1 MFVGAFE
8 PFFICKNERKNN
20 KLKEK
25 IGITTTVPV
34 EAIIATGYMPVDLNN
49 IFVTSGDCQGYIEAA
64 ERDGF
69 PKSMCAWIK
78 GLYGACIIHGIKK
91 IVGVVQGDCSNT
103 AALTEVLRLRGID
116 VIPFSYPH
124 DRSTENVKFEIDR
137 FIKLLGV
144 DAAAAEDVRES
155 LQGIRNK
162 VARLDELT
170 WKDSKASG
178 FENHLYQVSMSDF
191 DSDPEGFEAELDSKL
206 CEIEGR
212 NPNEPMIRL
221 GYIGVPPMM
230 ADIYEFT
237 EQQGARVVYNEVQR
251 EFAFPRA
258 VHASNI
264 YEQYADYTYP
274 YDIDFRLMEIKKQI
288 EERRLDGL
296 VHYTQA
302 FCHRALDDIIIK
314 SRIDIPII
322 NIEGDKSDR
331 LDARTRLRLEAFLD
345 MLCDRKE
352 EL

>member
-1 MFVGAFE
+1 M
-8 PFFICKNERKNN
+8 
-20 KLKEK
+20 KEK

-34 EAIIATGYMPVDLNN
+34 EAIIAAGFAPVDLNN
-49 IFVTSGDCQGYIEAA
+49 IFVTSHDCPGYIEAA

-78 GLYGACIIHGIKK
+78 GLYGACMINGIKK

-103 AALTEVLRLRGID
+103 ASLTEVLRLRGID

-124 DRSTENVKFEIDR
+124 ERSAENVKNELDR
-137 FIKLLGV
+137 FMKLLGV
-144 DAAAAEDVRES
+144 DLKSVEAVRAS
-155 LQGIRNK
+155 LQGIRGK
-162 VARLDELT
+162 AILLDELT
-170 WKDSKASG
+170 WRDSKASG

-191 DSDPEGFEAELDSKL
+191 NSDPEGFEGELDSKL
-206 CEIEGR
+206 CEIEDR
-212 NPNEPMIRL
+212 EADEPRLRL

-230 ADIYEFT
+230 ADLYEFA
-237 EQQGARVVYNEVQR
+237 EQQGARMVYNEVQR

-258 VHASNI
+258 GYAKNI

-274 YDIDFRLMEIKKQI
+274 YDIDFRLKEIKKQI

-352 EL
+352 AL

>member
-1 MFVGAFE
+1 M
-8 PFFICKNERKNN
+8 
-20 KLKEK
+20 KEK

-34 EAIIATGYMPVDLNN
+34 EAIIAAGFAPVDLNN
-49 IFVTSGDCQGYIEAA
+49 IFVTSNDCQGYIDVA

-78 GLYGACIIHGIKK
+78 GLYGACMINGIRK

-103 AALTEVLRLRGID
+103 ASLTEVLRLRGID

-124 DRSTENVKFEIDR
+124 ARSVENIKAEIES
-137 FIKLLGV
+137 FMKLLGV
-144 DAAAAEDVRES
+144 DAADTEKVRER
-155 LQGIRNK
+155 LQGLRNK
-162 VARLDELT
+162 AARLDELT
-170 WKDSKASG
+170 WKTSKASG
-178 FENHLYQVSMSDF
+178 FENHLYQVGMSDF
-191 DSDPEGFEAELDSKL
+191 NSDLEGFEAELDSKL
-206 CEIEGR
+206 CEIEAR
-212 NPNEPMIRL
+212 EIDEPRLRL

-230 ADIYEFT
+230 ADLYEFT
-237 EQQGARVVYNEVQR
+237 EQQGARIVYNEVQR
-251 EFAFPRA
+251 EFAFPRSGA
-258 VHASNI
+258 ARSI

-274 YDIDFRLMEIKKQI
+274 YDIDFRLQEIKKQI

-296 VHYTQA
+296 IHYTQA

-352 EL
+352 AL

>member
-1 MFVGAFE
+1 M
-8 PFFICKNERKNN
+8 
-20 KLKEK
+20 KEK

-34 EAIIATGYMPVDLNN
+34 EAIIAAGFAPVDLNN
-49 IFVTSGDCQGYIEAA
+49 IFVTSNDCQGYIEAA

-78 GLYGACIIHGIKK
+78 GLYGACMINGIKK

-103 AALTEVLRLRGID
+103 ASLTEVLRLRGID

-124 DRSTENVKFEIDR
+124 ERSAENVKNELDR
-137 FIKLLGV
+137 FMKLWGV
-144 DAAAAEDVRES
+144 DLKSVEAVRAS
-155 LQGIRNK
+155 LQGIRGK
-162 VARLDELT
+162 AILLDELT
-170 WKDSKASG
+170 WRESKASG

-191 DSDPEGFEAELDSKL
+191 NSDPEVFEGELDSKL
-206 CEIEGR
+206 CEIEDR
-212 NPNEPMIRL
+212 EADEPRLRL

-230 ADIYEFT
+230 ADLYEFA
-237 EQQGARVVYNEVQR
+237 EQQGARMVYNEVQR

-258 VHASNI
+258 GYAKNI

-274 YDIDFRLMEIKKQI
+274 YDIDFRLKEIKKQI
-288 EERRLDGL
+288 EERKLDGL

-352 EL
+352 AL